1 MSDGAGRES
10 LGVCG
15 KRRQRERE
23 KERER
28 ARVPGSVRIIRRLR
42 FNSEVVR
49 LVLSKCTD
57 RGESSNEDHLFLV
70 SPV

>member
-57 RGESSNEDHLFLV
+57 GVNHQGDDHL
-70 SPV
+70 S

>member
-1 MSDGAGRES
+1 M
-10 LGVCG
+10 
-15 KRRQRERE
+15 ERGE
-23 KERER
+23 DLLEFVGSEERER

-57 RGESSNEDHLFLV
+57 GVNHQMKITFLSQSCIIKYV
-70 SPV
+70 